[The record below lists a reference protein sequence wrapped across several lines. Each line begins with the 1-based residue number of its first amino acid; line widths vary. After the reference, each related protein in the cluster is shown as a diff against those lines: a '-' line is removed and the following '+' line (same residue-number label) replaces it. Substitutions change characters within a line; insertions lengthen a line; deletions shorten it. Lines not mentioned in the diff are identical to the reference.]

1 MSEGN
6 PDDREPTADELNEW
20 DHVFKSGG
28 KAADGSSS
36 SSGDPKPA
44 ASGELAVITAERDKY
59 LDLARRTRAD
69 FENYQTRI
77 RRDMEAER
85 RYAAT
90 ALVAELL
97 PVMDNLERALESAK
111 KANADPTLVEGVEI
125 VRRQFADTLAKHGV
139 APIKPQHDPFDP
151 NLHQAVMQQPSND
164 FPPMTVLMTV
174 ETGYKLHDRVIRP
187 AKVIVSSAP
196 VG

>member
-6 PDDREPTADELNEW
+6 PNDREPTADDLNEW
-20 DHVFKSGG
+20 DDVFKAGEN
-28 KAADGSSS
+28 AADGSSS
-36 SSGDPKPA
+36 AGGGPKPA
-44 ASGELAVITAERDKY
+44 VSGELAAIAAERDKY

-97 PVMDNLERALESAK
+97 PVMDNLERALDSAK
-111 KANADPTLVEGVEI
+111 KANADPTLQEGVEI

-139 APIKPQHDPFDP
+139 APIKPLHEPFDP
-151 NLHQAVMQQPSND
+151 NLHQAVMQQPSTD
-164 FPPMTVLMTV
+164 HPPMTVLMTV

-187 AKVIVSSAP
+187 AKVIVSASAA
-196 VG
+196 G